1 MSSSSFDES
10 SFGGGSKDNGN
21 GKGDDSSAPPPSEKK
36 TSINFGMRE
45 LGIFLGIWLLIF
57 VLFKLYSKWRA
68 SRLKKTSWFG
78 PNREKEAY
86 LCLLKELEDDEDKSN
101 EDDLLLLEE
110 KLKKALLR
118 RTMTTMRRLFELQE
132 DSDCLSTLS
141 RNGSLSEE
149 LMASFKTAQNELQAE
164 MLECQED
171 AETLKEGWGDKLF
184 DEAGKMI
191 RLENESN
198 SRRKSP
204 AMPTTTTASSPSSPS
219 TMSPSAMAT
228 SAPSPAPSSTS
239 STGGKKENKKKD
251 LSEEQ
256 KAKLMKELLEE
267 DGKRK

>member
-10 SFGGGSKDNGN
+10 SFGDGSKGN
-21 GKGDDSSAPPPSEKK
+21 GKGHDDGSSSSTPPPPSEKK
-36 TSINFGMRE
+36 PTINFGMRE

-68 SRLKKTSWFG
+68 SRFKKTSWFG

-86 LCLLKELEDDEDKSN
+86 MCLLKELEDDEDKSN
-101 EDDLLLLEE
+101 ENDLLLLEE

-198 SRRKSP
+198 SRNKSP
-204 AMPTTTTASSPSSPS
+204 AMATTTTTTTSSP
-219 TMSPSAMAT
+219 MSPSAMAT
-228 SAPSPAPSSTS
+228 SAPSPATSTTS
-239 STGGKKENKKKD
+239 STGGKKEHKKKD